1 MDDVGS
7 FPLTALFGIGWA
19 SVFLILHRCP
29 CEAFQRHR
37 WFESSSSAHSTVP
50 FFSEWKCHFS
60 SATTEFGNTCTIF
73 LDHRGRDLCKVAM
86 PRELKQL
93 RKQPD
98 LVDQYAEAF
107 AQEERLKTVLAS
119 VSFQWSGML
128 SLN

>member
-1 MDDVGS
+1 MRPFKGIVGLKVQAV
-7 FPLTALFGIGWA
+7 P
-19 SVFLILHRCP
+19 ILLYH
-29 CEAFQRHR
+29 
-37 WFESSSSAHSTVP
+37 

-98 LVDQYAEAF
+98 LVDQYVEAF